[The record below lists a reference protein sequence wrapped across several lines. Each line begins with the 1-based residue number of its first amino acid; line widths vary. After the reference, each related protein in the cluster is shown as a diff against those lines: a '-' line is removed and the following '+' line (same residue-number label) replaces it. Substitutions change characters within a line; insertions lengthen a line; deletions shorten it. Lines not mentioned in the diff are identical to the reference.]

1 MTYLA
6 RRIYDLRTQK
16 GLKQDELAE
25 ALGVSRQA
33 ISKWEM
39 GTGTPTLENL
49 VAISNYFGVSLDSLV
64 KDPAPAEAETETPPP
79 PPPVYRPEL
88 GRKKEITPPTKT
100 LVNAAVLIAAYLFSF
115 AIVNGIE
122 YFLTVFMGNRSL
134 EALRNYA
141 IIQPYL
147 GAALN
152 LVFSAPLYY
161 FMTAVF
167 RDGAYLFALG
177 RGYKS
182 RLPDVLGLWLIS
194 LANIAATG
202 IVAQSSSVFAYYRV
216 APFLNC
222 AVYLIFYLILTRAKG
237 FNRRLSVLLPTLGA
251 MILAA
256 AVFAL
261 IIIATELSESLST
274 GERLARIS
282 WTMRASGLVT
292 AAVSLASLTVLYD
305 YGRKEA

>member
-64 KDPAPAEAETETPPP
+64 KDPAPAEAETPPP

-161 FMTAVF
+161 FMTAIF

-182 RLPDVLGLWLIS
+182 RLPDVLGLWLIL
-194 LANIAATG
+194 LASIAATG
-202 IVAQSSSVFAYYRV
+202 FVARSSSVFVYYRV

-222 AVYLIFYLILTRAKG
+222 AVYLIFYLILTRARG
-237 FNRRLSVLLPTLGA
+237 FNRRVNVLLPTLGA

>member
-79 PPPVYRPEL
+79 PVYRPEL
-88 GRKKEITPPTKT
+88 GRKKETTPPTKT

-152 LVFSAPLYY
+152 IIFSAPLYY

-222 AVYLIFYLILTRAKG
+222 AVYLIFYLILTRARG

-261 IIIATELSESLST
+261 IIIATESSESLST

>member
-79 PPPVYRPEL
+79 PVYRPEL

-100 LVNAAVLIAAYLFSF
+100 LVNAAVLIAAYMFSF

-182 RLPDVLGLWLIS
+182 RLPDVLWLWLIL
-194 LANIAATG
+194 LASIAVTG
-202 IVAQSSSVFAYYRV
+202 FIARLSSVFAYYRV

-222 AVYLIFYLILTRAKG
+222 AVYIIFYLILTRMKG
-237 FNRRLSVLLPTLGA
+237 FNRRLKVLLPTLGA
-251 MILAA
+251 MITAA

-261 IIIATELSESLST
+261 IIVATELSESLST

-305 YGRKEA
+305 YGRKEE

>member
-79 PPPVYRPEL
+79 PVYRPEL
-88 GRKKEITPPTKT
+88 GRKKETTPPTKT

-305 YGRKEA
+305 YGRKKA